1 MHDIR
6 LFACSTHRV
15 AGIFSFLLWYFGAF
29 QVLNELFVLTNE
41 NSLNNT

>member
-6 LFACSTHRV
+6 LFAGSTHRV
-15 AGIFSFLLWYFGAF
+15 VGIFSFLLWYFGAF